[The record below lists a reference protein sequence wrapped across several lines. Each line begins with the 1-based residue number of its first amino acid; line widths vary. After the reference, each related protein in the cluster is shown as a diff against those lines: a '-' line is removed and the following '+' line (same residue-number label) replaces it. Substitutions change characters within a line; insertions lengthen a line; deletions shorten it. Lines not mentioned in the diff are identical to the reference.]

1 MVGNVG
7 NVGYRAQTQ
16 SRRAILRRSAL
27 GAGLAGA
34 PAALGALSGCAGEQ
48 PAAPAS
54 AGAVELWQLYQNSPA
69 IAPLKDLLQQKHPQL
84 QVNIVDVPG
93 GQMSQKLT
101 VAAAGGTAPDAMS
114 VNAPFFRDCAQ
125 LCQPIDSFLKRDA
138 RKIDVD
144 DFLPIGLQASTIK
157 GKTYG
162 LPLEVAVRVWWFNNA
177 LLAERGV
184 SSPVRPGAPA
194 KVEHTQLE
202 EMAQRLTF
210 SRGDK
215 QVYGL
220 WVHRGWFDLLI
231 YVSGFGG
238 KYLDADHT
246 RCLLDSPQAIAGMEY
261 AFNLV
266 DKRRIGPDSGT
277 IEAHE
282 QEGTLAMALGN
293 AARAQNLRR
302 GEHGMQWDVGPVVA
316 GPAAPMTFAFV
327 HHAGVVAGAKNP
339 EGGWTAIGEYTG
351 KDASRF
357 WMEAHGWPA
366 IRKSYLDLYIK
377 EGQPPPT
384 TRANLL
390 EWIKVSPL
398 TTFPVG
404 YTANVAP
411 IATKLVGEM
420 NSGQRSVR
428 DTAAALGREITAVL
442 VP

>member
-1 MVGNVG
+1 M
-7 NVGYRAQTQ
+7 VGYRAHAQ
-16 SRRAILRRSAL
+16 SRRAILRRSAF
-27 GAGLAGA
+27 GAGLAA
-34 PAALGALSGCAGEQ
+34 VAGALSACAGQQ
-48 PAAPAS
+48 PAAPSS
-54 AGAVELWQLYQNSPA
+54 AGSVELWQLYPNSPA
-69 IAPLKDLLQQKHPQL
+69 IPPLKDLLQQKHPQL
-84 QVNIVDVPG
+84 QVNIVDVNG

-101 VAAAGGTAPDAMS
+101 VAAASATAPDAMS

-138 RKIDVD
+138 RKLDVD

-162 LPLEVAVRVWWFNNA
+162 LPPEVAVRVWWFNNG

-184 SSPVRPGAPA
+184 PSPVRPGAPA

-210 SRGDK
+210 ARGDK

-220 WVHRGWFDLLI
+220 W
-231 YVSGFGG
+231 S
-238 KYLDADHT
+238 T
-246 RCLLDSPQAIAGMEY
+246 RLVRPAHLRLRIRREVPRCRPHQVSPQLTQAVAGMEY

-277 IEAHE
+277 IEAYE

-339 EGGWTAIGEYTG
+339 EGGWTVIGEYTG

-357 WMEAHGWPA
+357 WMEAHGWPT

-377 EGQPPPT
+377 EGQPPPA

-411 IATKLVGEM
+411 IATRLVGEM

-428 DTAAALGREITAVL
+428 DTATALGREITAVL
-442 VP
+442 AR